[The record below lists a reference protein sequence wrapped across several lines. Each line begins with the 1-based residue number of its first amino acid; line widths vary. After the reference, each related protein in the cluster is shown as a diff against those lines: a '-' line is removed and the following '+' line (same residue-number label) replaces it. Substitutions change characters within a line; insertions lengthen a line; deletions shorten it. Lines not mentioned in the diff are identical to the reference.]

1 MTTQHCPRAPP
12 TAGDKKSEWRRG
24 AGREE
29 GKEITGG
36 RELKKGEREGE
47 MDKDRTQS
55 GEYSESTETRVEVNT
70 SEELNDGVRKENEK
84 ENDRR
89 AIELGEVVGGEN

>member
-1 MTTQHCPRAPP
+1 
-12 TAGDKKSEWRRG
+12 
-24 AGREE
+24 
-29 GKEITGG
+29 
-36 RELKKGEREGE
+36 

-70 SEELNDGVRKENEK
+70 SDELNDGVRKENEK

-89 AIELGEVVGGEN
+89 VRRSGRW